1 MRRSFDRSLVLS
13 TLLAVSLTAP
23 AAAEVT
29 VVGHYTM
36 ANGDTLRRTSYYTT
50 KQVRTTLPNGDE
62 IIYDHS
68 AGRIALIDHA
78 GKRYW
83 EGPRA
88 QADSIAT
95 MIRAERMR
103 AVAASV
109 TPETQAAVNRIYN
122 ALTDSVHV
130 QKTGRS
136 RKIAGYSCSEWVLT
150 AGHLLRQER
159 WVARALDVPDYS
171 SEVEKVVMASM
182 LDPLGAGL
190 MQLVLQ
196 ARTMDGLGL
205 AGKLTYHTVRQQG
218 EVSWRAVSISSAKIP
233 PDAWKVPEGY
243 QRWEP
248 PAPVEVK

>member
-1 MRRSFDRSLVLS
+1 MHRE
-13 TLLAVSLTAP
+13 LAISAALILALATP
-23 AAAEVT
+23 AAAELT
-29 VVGHYTM
+29 VVGRYTM
-36 ANGDTLRRTSYYTT
+36 ANGDTLTRTSYYTT

-78 GKRYW
+78 RKRYW
-83 EGPRA
+83 EGPKA

-95 MIRAERMR
+95 QIRAERMR
-103 AVAASV
+103 AAAAAV
-109 TPETQAAVNRIYN
+109 TPESREALNRIYN
-122 ALTDSVHV
+122 AVTDSVHV
-130 QKTGRS
+130 EKTGRT

-171 SEVEKVVMASM
+171 SEVEKVVMAAI
-182 LDPLGAGL
+182 LDPLGSGL
-190 MQLVLQ
+190 MKLVLQ

-205 AGKLTYHTVRQQG
+205 AGKLSYHTVRQQG
-218 EVSWRAVSISSAKIP
+218 EFSWEASSVSSAKIP
-233 PDAWKVPEGY
+233 PEAWKIPEGY
-243 QRWEP
+243 ERWQP

>member
-1 MRRSFDRSLVLS
+1 MRHSFDRSLALS
-13 TLLAVSLTAP
+13 AVLAVTLTSP
-23 AAAEVT
+23 AAAAVT

-36 ANGDTLRRTSYYTT
+36 ANGDTLTRTSYYTT
-50 KQVRTTLPNGDE
+50 RQVRTTLPNGDE
-62 IIYDHS
+62 LIYDHD
-68 AGRIALIDHA
+68 ARRIALIDHA

-95 MIRAERMR
+95 RIRAERMR

-109 TPETQAAVNRIYN
+109 TPETQEALNRIYN

-130 QKTGRS
+130 VKTGRT

-150 AGHLLRQER
+150 AGHLLQQER

-171 SEVEKVVMASM
+171 SEIEKVVMASM

-190 MQLVLQ
+190 MQLVLR
-196 ARTMDGLGL
+196 ARRMDGLGL
-205 AGKLTYHTVRQQG
+205 GGRIVFHTVRQQG
-218 EVSWRAVSISSAKIP
+218 EMSWEAMSVSSARIP

-243 QRWEP
+243 QRWQP